1 MYRVLQFHTLY
12 VSSLNFSQLLLY
24 ILHDRDRGLQKTVS
38 LIDQALT
45 QKVPLLCALSYGH
58 VLSKPS
64 DKVKDLSNGFQKVLT
79 AVAKVIVKH
88 LDNSD

>member
-1 MYRVLQFHTLY
+1 M
-12 VSSLNFSQLLLY
+12 SLN
-24 ILHDRDRGLQKTVS
+24 
-38 LIDQALT
+38 DQVLK